1 MARRSAS
8 SAAKPKP
15 VKKPALARSGS
26 QKRVRKL
33 ERHRSFRLT
42 KRKLIQPKPLQSTR
56 SLFAQTWHVVWG
68 HKIVFLGIGFI
79 YAVLS
84 FIFIQGFGSA
94 FTLQDFESDLR
105 SAVDNDEVLGTVAL
119 FGYVLGSAGTGAG
132 GGAATYQLFLVVF
145 TSLAVIWAARQV
157 LAGERPTIKLAFYR
171 GMYPLIPFMLVAFV
185 ISLQFLPLLIG
196 NVIFAAVTQN
206 DLALTSL
213 EVIVWLLLFVLL
225 AVSSLYMI
233 ISSIFSLYIVTLPD
247 MTPFKALRSA
257 RELVLHRRVRVGL
270 RVMALPIALLVII
283 AALFIPLLLV
293 TTAFVQPLFLL
304 VSSVCLVVFHVYMY
318 LLYRS
323 LL

>member
-8 SAAKPKP
+8 SAAKPA
-15 VKKPALARSGS
+15 KKPARASNGT

-33 ERHRSFRLT
+33 EQHRSFRLT
-42 KRKLIQPKPLQSTR
+42 KRKLVQPKPLPSIRALLT
-56 SLFAQTWHVVWG
+56 QTWHVVWG
-68 HKIVFLGIGFI
+68 NKLVFLGISFI
-79 YAVLS
+79 YAALS

-119 FGYVLGSAGTGAG
+119 FGYVLGSAGSGSG

-157 LAGERPTIKLAFYR
+157 LASERPTIKTAFYR
-171 GMYPLIPFMLVAFV
+171 GMYPIIPFMLVAFV

-225 AVSSLYMI
+225 AMASLYMI

-257 RELVLHRRVRVGL
+257 RELVLHRRIRVGL
-270 RVMALPIALLVII
+270 RVLALPVVLLIII
-283 AALFIPLLLV
+283 AAVFIPLLLL
-293 TTAFVQPLFLL
+293 TTAFVQPLFLV

>member
-1 MARRSAS
+1 MTRRSVS
-8 SAAKPKP
+8 SAAKP
-15 VKKPALARSGS
+15 VKKSVRSSNNGTRR
-26 QKRVRKL
+26 RVRKL
-33 ERHRSFRLT
+33 EQHRSFRLT
-42 KRKLIQPKPLQSTR
+42 KRKLVQPKPLPSIR
-56 SLFAQTWHVVWG
+56 ALLVQTWQVVWG
-68 HKIVFLGIGFI
+68 NKLVFLGIGLV

-84 FIFIQGFGSA
+84 FVFIQGFGSA
-94 FTLQDFESDLR
+94 FSLQDLEGELR
-105 SAVDNDEVLGTVAL
+105 SAVNNDEVLGTVAL
-119 FGYVLGSAGTGAG
+119 FGYVLGSSGTGVG

-171 GMYPLIPFMLVAFV
+171 GMYPLIPFILVAFV

-196 NVIFAAVTQN
+196 NMIFAAVTQN

-225 AVSSLYMI
+225 AMASLYMI

-247 MTPFKALRSA
+247 MTPLKALRSA
-257 RELVLHRRVRVGL
+257 RELVLHRRVRIGL
-270 RVMALPIALLVII
+270 RVLALPIVLLVII
-283 AALFIPLLLV
+283 ALLFIPLLLV
-293 TTAFVQPLFLL
+293 TTMFVQPLFLL
-304 VSSVCLVVFHVYMY
+304 VSSVCLVIFHVYMY